1 MLNFRQIEAFR
12 AVMLAG
18 SMTQA
23 ARDLH
28 TSQPNVSRVIAQLE
42 HRIGLKLFDRH
53 AGKLV
58 PTLEGQAFFRDVE
71 HMFAGLLNLEDAAN
85 IIRQRGVGR
94 LRIVSVPSAAIY
106 VVPEA
111 MRTFAQ
117 HFPDVTLALHVADS
131 LTVCQWLAAGYAD
144 VGVASEI
151 FNAAGIAAHVFQTNA
166 GVCVVSAQHRL
177 AACTRV
183 VTPRD
188 LIGEKFLSLK
198 SSNAMRKRIDEA
210 CLIHG
215 EEKRVLACESHFA
228 AAICHMVSRGM
239 GVSIANPLM
248 AASYRDRLVML
259 PFAPRIEFPTYV
271 VLPLNSPANMLT
283 QRLVQ
288 SLREAADLAL

>member
-42 HRIGLKLFDRH
+42 RRIGVKLFDRH
-53 AGKLV
+53 AGKLM

-94 LRIVSVPSAAIY
+94 LRIVSVPSMAIH

-117 HFPDVTLALHVADS
+117 NFPDVALALHVADS

-144 VGVASEI
+144 VGVVSEI
-151 FNAAGIAAHVFQTNA
+151 FDATGIVAHTIQINA
-166 GVCVVSAQHRL
+166 GVCVVSAMHRL
-177 AACTRV
+177 ASLTRA
-183 VTPRD
+183 VTPQD

-198 SSNAMRKRIDEA
+198 SSDTMRKKIDQA
-210 CLIHG
+210 CLIQG
-215 EEKRVLACESHFA
+215 KEKRLLVCESHFA
-228 AAICHMVSRGM
+228 AAVFHMVSRDM

-248 AASYRDRLVML
+248 AANDRSRVVML
-259 PFAPRIEFPTYV
+259 PFTPRIEFSTYV
-271 VLPLNSPANMLT
+271 VLPRNRPVNMLT
-283 QRLVQ
+283 QRFMQ
-288 SLREAADLAL
+288 SLQEAADLAL

>member
-42 HRIGLKLFDRH
+42 RRIGVKLFDRH
-53 AGKLV
+53 AGKLM

-94 LRIVSVPSAAIY
+94 LRIVSVPSMAIH

-117 HFPDVTLALHVADS
+117 DFPGVVLALHVADS

-144 VGVASEI
+144 VGVVSEI
-151 FNAAGIAAHVFQTNA
+151 FNATGIVAHTIQINA
-166 GVCVVSAQHRL
+166 GVCVVSATHRL
-177 AACTRV
+177 ASLTRA
-183 VTPRD
+183 VTPQD

-198 SSNAMRKRIDEA
+198 SSDTMRKKIDQA
-210 CLIHG
+210 CLIQG
-215 EEKRVLACESHFA
+215 EEKRVLVCESHFA
-228 AAICHMVSRGM
+228 AAVFHMVSRGM

-248 AASYRDRLVML
+248 AANYQDSVVML
-259 PFAPRIEFPTYV
+259 PFTPRIEFSTYV
-271 VLPLNSPANMLT
+271 VLPRNRPVNMLT
-283 QRLVQ
+283 QRFMQ
-288 SLREAADLAL
+288 SLQKAADLAL